1 MKGNSDEVIAI
12 AGKGGVG
19 KTAVS
24 AIATKLLRNKVNLL
38 VIDADP
44 VVSLAFALG
53 ENPSTTIGD
62 YREKIIEFPEEKKKV
77 SGQAI
82 KKVIE
87 SLIHESK
94 NGFGLLVMGRAEG
107 PGCFCSLN
115 ELLRYGIEQ
124 VSRNYNITLVDCEAG
139 IEQVNRRALYKI
151 DKLLLIADTSMRAI
165 ETTIRVKEIAEK
177 HAQSDSLESYV
188 IVNRVKSY
196 NDKAHLNEIITALGL
211 NLGGFLPEDRN
222 IQEYNLS
229 GKPLI
234 DLPEDSPSV
243 LGVGRIL
250 KRLNI
255 I

>member
-1 MKGNSDEVIAI
+1 MKGKSDEVIAI

-24 AIATKLLRNKVNLL
+24 AIVTKLLRNKVNLL

-53 ENPSTTIGD
+53 ENPTTTIGD
-62 YREKIIEFPEEKKKV
+62 YREKIIEFPEEKKKI
-77 SGQAI
+77 SDQPIKRAI
-82 KKVIE
+82 G
-87 SLIHESK
+87 SLIHKSN
-94 NGFGLLVMGRAEG
+94 NGFSLLVMGRAEG

-139 IEQVNRRALYKI
+139 IEQVNRRALHKI

-165 ETTIRVKEIAEK
+165 ETTVRVKEIAEK
-177 HAQSDSLESYV
+177 HALSDSLESYV
-188 IVNRVKSY
+188 IVNRIKSH
-196 NDKAHLNEIITALGL
+196 DEKAHLNEIVTALGL
-211 NLGGFLPEDRN
+211 SLAGFLPEDRN
-222 IQEYNLS
+222 VQEYNLG

-243 LGVGRIL
+243 LGVERIL